1 MRRSAAVPEWLVL
14 LGAAF
19 VGWVLLRRFR
29 GSRRLDLP
37 LPAFKLTERRLL
49 IHRLTHDPEV
59 LEAVGEHAR
68 ERGVSESVAMRLVE
82 RYACEIVPAFD
93 SRLYFRVGLPLAG
106 WLSRALYQISSSGDE
121 ELAAVAGDASVV
133 FVMNHRSNMDYV
145 ILAHLLSERAALSF
159 AAGEWARV
167 WPLGPFVRAMGAFFV
182 RRGSGDELYRRVL
195 ERFVQRA
202 VEGGLALGVFP
213 EGGLSRDGTLQEPR
227 IGLLDYMLRRFDPAE
242 GRDLIFVPVAINYDW
257 VLEDESLIQA
267 ETPRSS
273 GARLIVSTSRFVIRN
288 LLIALRERRRLG
300 HAAVGF
306 GSPISAREYARSRN
320 INFRALDREARAGQ
334 VRTLAGY
341 LMRAIGEL
349 VPVVPVPAVAHILVE
364 APDEFVS
371 EPEIESRVRRLIS
384 ALFERDACAPP
395 GNGGIADALRMLT
408 LRRLV
413 LEKNGSYRPTLEGV
427 KVLRYYASSIS
438 HLLHPEEGSQ
448 RTGD

>member
-1 MRRSAAVPEWLVL
+1 MVPGWLVL
-14 LGAAF
+14 LGAAL

-29 GSRRLDLP
+29 GARRLDLP
-37 LPAFKLTERRLL
+37 LPAFKLTERQLL
-49 IHRLTHDPEV
+49 IRRLTHDPEV
-59 LEAVGEHAR
+59 LEAVGKHSR

-82 RYACEIVPAFD
+82 RYAREIVPAFD

-106 WLSRALYQISSSGDE
+106 WLSHALYRIYSSGDE
-121 ELAAVAGDASVV
+121 GLAAVAGDASVV

-213 EGGLSRDGTLQEPR
+213 EGGLSRDGALQEPR

-257 VLEDESLIQA
+257 VLEDESLIES
-267 ETPRSS
+267 ETSWSS
-273 GARLIVSTSRFVIRN
+273 GAGLILSTSRFAIRN
-288 LLIALRERRRLG
+288 LLIALRGRRRLG
-300 HAAVGF
+300 HAAVAF

-334 VRTLAGY
+334 VRTLAGD
-341 LMRAIGEL
+341 LMRAIGDL
-349 VPVVPVPAVAHILVE
+349 VPVVPVPAVARILVE
-364 APDEFVS
+364 APDKFVS

-384 ALFERDACAPP
+384 TLEERGARVPAR
-395 GNGGIADALRMLT
+395 NESIVDALRMLA

-413 LEKNGSYRPTLEGV
+413 LEKNGSYRAALEGV

-438 HLLHPEEGSQ
+438 HLLRPEEGSQ
-448 RTGD
+448 RTRD

>member
-1 MRRSAAVPEWLVL
+1 VPGWLVL
-14 LGAAF
+14 LGGAL
-19 VGWVLLRRFR
+19 VGWVLLRRFP
-29 GSRRLDLP
+29 GARRLDLP

-49 IHRLTHDPEV
+49 IRRLTRDPEV
-59 LEAVGEHAR
+59 LEAVEEHSR
-68 ERGVSESVAMRLVE
+68 ERGVSESVAMGLVE
-82 RYACEIVPAFD
+82 RYAREIVPAFD

-106 WLSRALYQISSSGDE
+106 WVSRVLYRIYSTGDE

-145 ILAHLLSERAALSF
+145 ILAHLLSERVALSF

-213 EGGLSRDGTLQEPR
+213 EGRLSRDGALQEPR
-227 IGLLDYMLRRFDPAE
+227 IGLLDYMLRRFDPAD

-257 VLEDESLIQA
+257 VLEDESLIESEA
-267 ETPRSS
+267 PRSS
-273 GARLIVSTSRFVIRN
+273 GAWLIVSTSRFAIRN
-288 LLIALRERRRLG
+288 LLIALRGRRRLG
-300 HAAVGF
+300 HAAVSF
-306 GSPISAREYARSRN
+306 GSPISAREYAQSRN

-334 VRTLAGY
+334 VRTLAAD

-349 VPVVPVPAVAHILVE
+349 VPVVPVPAVARILIE

-384 ALFERDACAPP
+384 ALEERDARVPL
-395 GNGGIADALRMLT
+395 GNEGIANALRMLA

-413 LEKNGSYRPTLEGV
+413 LEKNGSYRPTPEGV
-427 KVLRYYASSIS
+427 KVLRYYAGSIS
-438 HLLHPEEGSQ
+438 HLLRPEEDSSRQ

>member
-1 MRRSAAVPEWLVL
+1 MRRRAAGPGWLAL

-29 GSRRLDLP
+29 ARRLDLP

-68 ERGVSESVAMRLVE
+68 ERGVSESVAMTLVE
-82 RYACEIVPAFD
+82 RYAREIVPAFD

-106 WLSRALYQISSSGDE
+106 WLSRALYRIYSTGDA
-121 ELAAVAGDASVV
+121 ELAAVAGDASVA

-145 ILAHLLSERAALSF
+145 ILAHLLAERAALSF

-202 VEGGLALGVFP
+202 VEGGLALGVFL
-213 EGGLSRDGTLQEPR
+213 EGGLSRDGALQEPR
-227 IGLLDYMLRRFDPAE
+227 FGLLDYMLRRFDPADR
-242 GRDLIFVPVAINYDW
+242 RDLIFVPVGINYDW
-257 VLEDESLIQA
+257 VLEDESLIA
-267 ETPRSS
+267 APRSS
-273 GARLIVSTSRFVIRN
+273 GAGLIVSTLGFAIRN
-288 LLIALRERRRLG
+288 LLIALRGRRRLG
-300 HAAVGF
+300 RAAVGF

-320 INFRALDREARAGQ
+320 VNFRALDREARAGQ
-334 VRTLAGY
+334 VRTLAGD

-349 VPVVPVPAVAHILVE
+349 VPIVPVPAVAHILVE

-371 EPEIESRVRRLIS
+371 ELEIESRVRRLIS
-384 ALFERDACAPP
+384 TLEKRDACVPP
-395 GNGGIADALRMLT
+395 GNEGIADALQVLT

-413 LEKNGSYRPTLEGV
+413 LEKNGSCRPTLEGV
-427 KVLRYYASSIS
+427 KILRYYASSIS
-438 HLLHPEEGSQ
+438 HLLRPEEGLQ